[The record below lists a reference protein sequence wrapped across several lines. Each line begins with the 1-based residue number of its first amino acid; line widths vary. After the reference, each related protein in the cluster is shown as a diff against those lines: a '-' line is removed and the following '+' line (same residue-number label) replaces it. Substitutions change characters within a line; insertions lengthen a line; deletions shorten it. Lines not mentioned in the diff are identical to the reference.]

1 MWLYLLLIPIES
13 DVNYIKL
20 FYILDLMQTAC
31 RISELEKIDAL
42 QTTIRTLATSIT
54 ENESFV

>member
-31 RISELEKIDAL
+31 RISELEKIGAL

>member
-20 FYILDLMQTAC
+20 FYILDLMQTAY

>member
-20 FYILDLMQTAC
+20 FYIFGFDANCMQNI
-31 RISELEKIDAL
+31 RIRK
-42 QTTIRTLATSIT
+42 
-54 ENESFV
+54 N